1 MDPHLDV
8 NAILTLPLTT
18 TERYHKSRD
27 RLSYHLFTSYFHH
40 QFKELQEE
48 EKVAV
53 LRAEGV
59 WLPEVIDVDDE
70 DASFGSLDT
79 VEVVRCKDVM
89 KLAGMRWRALSV
101 DKKMAW
107 SDRATEQN
115 NRPRTDGK
123 VVVIPPSLLIPSLM
137 DNLLHSLTKDW
148 QAMVSH
154 FRSAVMRK
162 PKNGNSL
169 MSYKFGKER
178 IVLYSQPYRKFH
190 LNHLLETTLFGS
202 PSFSSLFPYEIVH
215 RTVGEC
221 IIHIASLRRLDQ
233 LLTLGGLSACIHMKK
248 PGLNYG
254 CCGRVELMNRRKQKI
269 VGYVLDET
277 NATLRVKVDGTNQHN
292 YIEIARPVYDT
303 INGMYI
309 VDEANFDDDIDNQ
322 LLLSKFWP
330 CRFKINKGGSCSIIL
345 SRLSFN
351 DEQTAIHTIY
361 N

>member
-48 EKVAV
+48 EKAAV

-123 VVVIPPSLLIPSLM
+123 VVVISPSLLIPSLM
-137 DNLLHSLTKDW
+137 DNLLHSLTKRL
-148 QAMVSH
+148 A
-154 FRSAVMRK
+154 
-162 PKNGNSL
+162 
-169 MSYKFGKER
+169 SYGF
-178 IVLYSQPYRKFH
+178 PF
-190 LNHLLETTLFGS
+190 LL
-202 PSFSSLFPYEIVH
+202 
-215 RTVGEC
+215 
-221 IIHIASLRRLDQ
+221 
-233 LLTLGGLSACIHMKK
+233 
-248 PGLNYG
+248 
-254 CCGRVELMNRRKQKI
+254 
-269 VGYVLDET
+269 
-277 NATLRVKVDGTNQHN
+277 
-292 YIEIARPVYDT
+292 
-303 INGMYI
+303 
-309 VDEANFDDDIDNQ
+309 
-322 LLLSKFWP
+322 
-330 CRFKINKGGSCSIIL
+330 
-345 SRLSFN
+345 
-351 DEQTAIHTIY
+351 
-361 N
+361 